1 VPSAA
6 ENDKLRL
13 TKLEIRNWRNFRRA
27 ELDLQPRAFL
37 VGPNAAGKSNL
48 LDAIRFLHDVVVVGG
63 GFEAAVRKR
72 SGVSS
77 LRCLAARG
85 SKSDVELTIHLGVE
99 VDQPT
104 WRYELSFSQ
113 TSQREPILKRE
124 RVYQGQQVRLDRPN
138 ADDDEDPARLSQT
151 FLEQVNVNRDFRPIA
166 DFLRE
171 VRYQH
176 IVPQLVRE
184 PDRSVGK
191 KNDPYGGDF
200 LEQVA
205 EAPVTQ
211 QKARLR
217 RIVQALRVAVPQL
230 QELEIYQDVRGVHH
244 LRGRYEHWRP
254 HGAWQSESDFSDGT
268 LRLLGLLWAVLDGT
282 GPLLLEEPELS
293 LHPGVV
299 RHIPSMMSRIQQR
312 TSRQIIVSTQSN
324 DLLQDDGIGLD
335 EVFLLL
341 PGEEGTEVH
350 PAGARSD
357 VRALLE
363 SGMSMGDAVMPITR
377 PEKAEQLSLFPGR

>member
-1 VPSAA
+1 VPSASQL
-6 ENDKLRL
+6 KLRL
-13 TKLEIRNWRNFRRA
+13 THIGLRSWRNFRQA
-27 ELDLQPRAFL
+27 ELDLQPRTFL
-37 VGPNAAGKSNL
+37 VGPNASGKSNL
-48 LDAIRFLHDVVVVGG
+48 LDAIRFLHDVVAVGG
-63 GFEAAVRKR
+63 GFEAAVRR
-72 SGVSS
+72 RGGASS

-85 SKSDVELTIHLGVE
+85 SKSDIELTIHLGAE
-99 VDQPT
+99 VGKPI
-104 WRYELSFSQ
+104 WRYHLSFSQ
-113 TSQREPILKRE
+113 TPQREPVLKRE
-124 RVYQGQQVRLDRPN
+124 QVIERSVVRLDRPN
-138 ADDDEDPARLSQT
+138 SEDQEDPARLSQT
-151 FLEQVNVNRDFRPIA
+151 FLEQVNVNREFRPIA

-171 VRYQH
+171 VRYRH

-191 KNDPYGGDF
+191 KNDPFGGDF

-205 EAPVTQ
+205 ETPAKQ

-217 RIVQALRVAVPQL
+217 RIVTALSFAVPQL

-268 LRLLGLLWAVLDGT
+268 LRLLGLLWSVLDGN

-299 RHIPSMMSRIQQR
+299 RYIPSMLGRMQTRS
-312 TSRQIIVSTQSN
+312 SRQIIVSTQSN
-324 DLLQDDGIGLD
+324 DLLQDEGIGLD

-341 PGEEGTEVH
+341 PSAEGTEVQ
-350 PAGARSD
+350 PAASRAD
-357 VRALLE
+357 VRTLLE
-363 SGMSMGDAVMPITR
+363 SGMSIGDAVMPITR
-377 PEKAEQLSLFPGR
+377 PAKAEQLSLFPGA